1 MKTFKQIR
9 EAKKYKGET
18 VYSAK
23 TKGSVKVPVVIVKE
37 PKGYCVYIDGDK
49 LDVFKTQSEAM
60 KTLVSTVRA
69 LGGKL

>member
-9 EAKKYKGET
+9 EAKKNLKGES

-49 LDVFKTQSEAM
+49 LDAFKTESESNEDFGLNCQS
-60 KTLVSTVRA
+60 TRW
-69 LGGKL
+69 